1 MFTTYHLDSAE
12 ELSVEIIDSIKA
24 SFKSKPITITVEVD
38 QENIE
43 LTDDMKKT
51 LDGRLLESEETYL
64 SAKDLLKRLNNKYGV

>member
-12 ELSVEIIDSIKA
+12 ELSVEIMDSIKA

-43 LTDDMKKT
+43 LTDEMKKT

-64 SAKDLLKRLNNKYGV
+64 SAKDLLKRLNNKYRV

>member
-43 LTDDMKKT
+43 LTDEMKKT